1 MHIFAMSS
9 TRQQPDLAGTEEE
22 EELQRRV
29 DNLLK
34 VMEEQGTLLCEA
46 RAGERSA
53 TKEIE
58 EQRRMINKQR
68 LEIEGLHVQKTK
80 LEQAMQ
86 LQRKEIDT
94 LRNNLHAREEVAK
107 QIMVAHGNEPSG
119 QQHIGDS
126 STTAGPHSH
135 LSSDPG
141 RSADPHGQGTIESAN
156 GLRLGEENQQ
166 NLPQKRE
173 EATRQAPNPLPS
185 PLTTTDKGLDSRF
198 SPEITGISRKVQD
211 NSPSLPEGHIQ
222 LSHSG
227 RTANE
232 NGESRGGPGYGRSGS
247 NLKEANDPIVSHI
260 PRTDPTSNRV
270 QKTKNSTGSS
280 RNKGGV
286 KGEEE
291 DSQSSTNPCS
301 QILGPGGKGGTGS
314 HPEPPTGSGHIK
326 QQGKSLG
333 TQPQPGLSYGRSG
346 RLGASPFGNF
356 GLGFRRFS

>member
-232 NGESRGGPGYGRSGS
+232 NGKSRGGPGYGRSGS
-247 NLKEANDPIVSHI
+247 KEVNDPIVPHI

-270 QKTKNSTGSS
+270 QKTKNNTGSS
-280 RNKGGV
+280 RTEDV

-291 DSQSSTNPCS
+291 ESGQTAIDQSLQSNPWSQW
-301 QILGPGGKGGTGS
+301 QRWQ
-314 HPEPPTGSGHIK
+314 PPRTPNRK
-326 QQGKSLG
+326 W
-333 TQPQPGLSYGRSG
+333 SY
-346 RLGASPFGNF
+346 
-356 GLGFRRFS
+356 